1 MPCLCDQPTCLTCRR
16 QKELAKQL
24 LDTQTWMLL
33 RERLVNSLEVEPSA
47 VLEAFLDENWQQ
59 VPRQTEVAKLVNEN
73 QRLKARVEGLEKML
87 FNKEPK

>member
-1 MPCLCDQPTCLTCRR
+1 
-16 QKELAKQL
+16 
-24 LDTQTWMLL
+24 MLL